1 MAKVVYV
8 GPSLAVDIIVPGGA
22 IRAEKNKPVDV
33 PDDLAKSLL
42 AQDTFETKATTKQE
56 QD

>member
-1 MAKVVYV
+1 MKVTYV
-8 GPSLAVDIIVPGGA
+8 GPSPAVDIIIPGGA
-22 IRAEKNKPVDV
+22 IRADKNIPVDV

-42 AQDTFETKATTKQE
+42 EQDTFTSSKPTTKQE